1 MSIFVV
7 IQRVGR
13 EANRSSLGLTDF
25 MRGKL
30 VEKLLDL
37 ERQIKRNSERYDMI
51 TNYTPEASRVVMR
64 LIRVQLEL
72 YMHCSLGQSMGY
84 LNAQPLH
91 T

>member
-1 MSIFVV
+1 VSIFVV

-37 ERQIKRNSERYDMI
+37 ERQIKRNS
-51 TNYTPEASRVVMR
+51 
-64 LIRVQLEL
+64 
-72 YMHCSLGQSMGY
+72 
-84 LNAQPLH
+84 
-91 T
+91 